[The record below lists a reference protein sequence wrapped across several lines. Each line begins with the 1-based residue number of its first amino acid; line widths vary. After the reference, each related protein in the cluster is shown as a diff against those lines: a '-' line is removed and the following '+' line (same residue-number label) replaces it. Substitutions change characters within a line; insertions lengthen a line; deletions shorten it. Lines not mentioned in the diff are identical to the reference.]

1 MSKKEDR
8 GVLTEKI
15 AQQIKDYLATGN
27 RIQYIP
33 RGVTMDRETKKY
45 DKGWKPLPTVI
56 KRTIRK
62 ENENG

>member
-15 AQQIKDYLATGN
+15 AQQIKDYLAAGN
-27 RIQYIP
+27 RIQFIP

-45 DKGWKPLPTVI
+45 DKGWTGLAIVSK
-56 KRTIRK
+56 KS
-62 ENENG
+62 